1 MIKPRATEDSTGA
14 VAGVL
19 EVGKQRMETPGR
31 IPTTSDARAVRSSKF
46 QEHFGDRFLIL
57 ARLAGPELLEG
68 LVHDEEILDRMT
80 AGLARDGKA
89 SAGATRFLHLVF
101 RDVSLEDTEPLRTL
115 LDLQQLLD
123 LEVITVQFGSAPSPE
138 DVLRAFDYA
147 RSWAKRR
154 GVETPLMP
162 VVPPLGDRAEASK
175 LLDALMARGVEALG
189 LDLRGS
195 FPYQTLRALEDLKG
209 RHPEV
214 WVHAFQ
220 AHPKVRLGGALLP
233 AAQAMVL
240 PLFGVD
246 TSSRWV
252 VPPPPVPVKKEK
264 VNRFDPAG
272 WGILKWEEH
281 RGAYGGDLRCRC
293 PACHGKDL
301 EAFFAPAEREVLN
314 LAKVHDHFAQI
325 QELGAAARHI
335 GGEGYGAA
343 LKEHRYSRTF
353 LDRLG
358 VVGETDEP

>member
-1 MIKPRATEDSTGA
+1 MIKPKATEDSTGA
-14 VAGVL
+14 VAGAL
-19 EVGKQRMETPGR
+19 EVGKQHMETPGR
-31 IPTTSDARAVRSSKF
+31 IATTSDARAMRSSKF
-46 QEHFGDRFLIL
+46 QGQFSEQFLIL
-57 ARLAGPELLEG
+57 ARLAGPDLVEG
-68 LVHDEEILDRMT
+68 LVHEEETLDRFT

-89 SAGATRFLHLVF
+89 VPGAARLLHLVL
-101 RDVSLEDTEPLRTL
+101 REVSLQDTEPLRTL

-154 GVETPLMP
+154 KVEKPLMP

-175 LLDALMARGVEALG
+175 LLDALVARGAEALG

-220 AHPKVRLGGALLP
+220 VHPKVRLGGALLP

-240 PLFGVD
+240 PFFGVD

-281 RGAYGGDLRCRC
+281 RGVYGGDLRCRC

-314 LAKVHDHFAQI
+314 LAKAHDHFAQAR
-325 QELGAAARHI
+325 ELGAAAKQI
-335 GGEGYGAA
+335 GDEGYGAA

-358 VVGETDEP
+358 AVGEADEP